1 MGVRR
6 PAGFKGGAPSGG
18 TETQA
23 EGKFIPLSRLR
34 KLRDCEQVAAVCYR
48 IRSEQIQFLL
58 VRTRS
63 GRRWTFP
70 KGSAERG
77 LSHAQAAALE
87 AFEEAGAHGRI
98 EEVAFTNYRRLGRN
112 GNDSST
118 DGSINAHLCEVVR
131 LSAPKE
137 SSRDRTWFPVSEAR
151 HRLCEGR
158 TQKQAAEFVRVIDR
172 AVARIKQS
180 ADLHAGKCQ
189 SADKSVRLAQSRFQP
204 DTQSGSARRDALQ
217 QVKFDF
223 SEVCGWMQSAS
234 FKNDHSRMNAVQ
246 DRSSSRTPRRENLPC
261 EILEFETPGRLKLP
275 N

>member
-158 TQKQAAEFVRVIDR
+158 TQKQAAQFVGVIDR
-172 AVARIKQS
+172 AVDRIRWSVVGSRANKNVRQFAGDIALTTQPYIQAR
-180 ADLHAGKCQ
+180 
-189 SADKSVRLAQSRFQP
+189 SR
-204 DTQSGSARRDALQ
+204 GIDALQ

-223 SEVCGWMQSAS
+223 SEVCGRMQHAS
-234 FKNDHSRMNAVQ
+234 FQNGHSRMNPATG
-246 DRSSSRTPRRENLPC
+246 SSLPRVRQRENLPC
-261 EILEFETPGRLKLP
+261 EILEFETSGKLKLP

>member
-1 MGVRR
+1 MGVKR

-18 TETQA
+18 AETQP

-34 KLRDCEQVAAVCYR
+34 KLRACEQVAAVCYR

-87 AFEEAGAHGRI
+87 AFEEAGVHGRI
-98 EEVAFTNYRRLGRN
+98 EEAAFTNYRRLGRN

-118 DGSINAHLCEVVR
+118 GGSINAHLCEVLR
-131 LSAPKE
+131 LGAPKE
-137 SSRDRTWFPVSEAR
+137 SFRDRTWFPVSDAR
-151 HRLCEGR
+151 QRVCESR
-158 TQKQAAEFVRVIDR
+158 TQKQATQFVRVIDR
-172 AVARIKQS
+172 AVDRIRRSLVGSRMNKNVRQFAGDSAPATPPYIQAR
-180 ADLHAGKCQ
+180 
-189 SADKSVRLAQSRFQP
+189 SR
-204 DTQSGSARRDALQ
+204 GIDALQ

-223 SEVCGWMQSAS
+223 SEICGWMQNAS
-234 FKNDHSRMNAVQ
+234 FQNGYSRMNPAPG
-246 DRSSSRTPRRENLPC
+246 SSLPRVRQRVNVPC
-261 EILEFETPGRLKLP
+261 EILDFETAGKLKLP